1 MRNIKHTHQYLYFHS
16 HNTINLS
23 PKFGRSTEK
32 LVLDHYPGMFTFARL
47 LAMPSVKYLQ
57 LILMNLT
64 VAGLSSSEFGESSRR
79 RDFADMHFEIPSC
92 RKSEEKIRDLN
103 VLLRF

>member
-23 PKFGRSTEK
+23 LKFGRSTKK
-32 LVLDHYPGMFTFARL
+32 LVLDLT
-47 LAMPSVKYLQ
+47 MPSVKYLQ